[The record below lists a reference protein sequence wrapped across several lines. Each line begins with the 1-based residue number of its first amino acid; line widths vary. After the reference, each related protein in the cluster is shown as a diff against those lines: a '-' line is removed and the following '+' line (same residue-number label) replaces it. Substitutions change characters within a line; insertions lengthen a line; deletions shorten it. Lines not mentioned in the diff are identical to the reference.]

1 MMRDIT
7 IGQYYPADS
16 ILHRLDPRVKFV
28 STLVYIVSLFVFSSW
43 LGYGVAA
50 LFLVAMIVLSKV
62 PFGFMIKGLKPIMVL
77 LLITMF
83 FNLVFTPGEVLWSFW
98 ILKITKEGIRLAIK
112 MGIRLVFLIIGA
124 SIMTLTT
131 TPNQLTDGLERLL
144 RPLNKIHVPVH
155 EIAMMMSIA
164 LRFIPI
170 LMEETDKI
178 MKAQM
183 ARGADFETGNL
194 IQKVK
199 NAFAL
204 MEREQKNLQLLKQ
217 SRPLLIE
224 KFFRDITHRSRQ
236 EASYRLKPYLNYL
249 NLKLDYDFYNVV
261 ILELENAQ
269 SLRDSY
275 GIEKFQMELLN
286 LRDLITE
293 QTSELN
299 YIYPL
304 QDIDGYLCVIGQSG
318 CQSGN
323 FRQLT
328 YKIISALVDNCNSQ
342 GLVLN
347 AGIGAIVQDLW
358 DLNRSY
364 ESAVHA
370 LDYRFFFPHQN
381 VFDGR
386 EALGHDLS
394 ATDFSDSR
402 EEELIRLLCKKDV
415 SAIDSWFQDF
425 SRWLTENFRTKSF
438 AFIQI
443 YSLLGRILKFF
454 YELNL
459 DTHDLEAK
467 ILYVYNH
474 LEEFHTTE
482 ELCGWL
488 NELCRLLC
496 RKLDSS
502 LNDYH
507 QKLCESVTSYIDEN
521 YASNTLCLNDIA
533 SEANVSPAYLSALFK
548 KKQGVSISDYITTQ
562 RINAACRYL
571 TATNMTLK
579 EISMKCGYANQYYFS
594 TSFKK
599 KMNVT
604 PSAYRDTQTSKS

>member
-1 MMRDIT
+1 
-7 IGQYYPADS
+7 
-16 ILHRLDPRVKFV
+16 
-28 STLVYIVSLFVFSSW
+28 
-43 LGYGVAA
+43 
-50 LFLVAMIVLSKV
+50 
-62 PFGFMIKGLKPIMVL
+62 
-77 LLITMF
+77 
-83 FNLVFTPGEVLWSFW
+83 
-98 ILKITKEGIRLAIK
+98 
-112 MGIRLVFLIIGA
+112 
-124 SIMTLTT
+124 
-131 TPNQLTDGLERLL
+131 
-144 RPLNKIHVPVH
+144 
-155 EIAMMMSIA
+155 
-164 LRFIPI
+164 
-170 LMEETDKI
+170 
-178 MKAQM
+178 
-183 ARGADFETGNL
+183 
-194 IQKVK
+194 
-199 NAFAL
+199 

-358 DLNRSY
+358 NLNRSY